1 MRNSNTLITRFNR
14 DDKGSITIMFTLG
27 LMLIIICVGAALD
40 TGRAMQVASR
50 TATALDAAALAAAK
64 AMREEGLDESEVIA
78 VAQDYF
84 ESNSKDSAQMN
95 ATYNQLQVNTD
106 PDAGR
111 VTLAVTGTMP
121 TIFTRLAG
129 LNQFNINRSST
140 AIYNIRDI
148 ELGMMLDVTGSMGGQ
163 KIEDLREAAK
173 KLVDILIT
181 NNETNQNVRIGLA
194 PYSASVNAGAYSNLV
209 TDPVNPSTDGCVIE
223 RTGGSAYS
231 DIAPGNGTWVSAA
244 NPGSP
249 PADVDPTEGNGSY
262 RCPSVSVMPLTN
274 DHDALKARIDSF
286 SAGGWTSGHI
296 GLAWAWYL
304 ISPDWNNIWPAE
316 STPVAYKDGKTIK
329 AVILMTDGNFNTAY
343 ANGQSGNQAEELC
356 DAMRDSD
363 KEIVVFS
370 VAFQAP
376 PAAEDLLRNC
386 ASAPS
391 GTIETTYFNAEN
403 GNELE
408 LAFATIAIQLNN
420 LRLAQ

>member
-1 MRNSNTLITRFNR
+1 MHTQNSLLTRFKR

-27 LMLIIICVGAALD
+27 LVVLVICVGAAID

-50 TATALDAAALAAAK
+50 TTTALDAAALAAAK

-84 ESNSKDSAQMN
+84 QNNSKDSAQMN
-95 ATYNQLQVNTD
+95 ASYGALQVDTD
-106 PDAGR
+106 PDTGR
-111 VTLAVTGTMP
+111 VSLSVTGSMP

-148 ELGMMLDVTGSMGGQ
+148 ELGMMLDVTGSMGGS

-194 PYSASVNAGAYSNLV
+194 PYSASVNAGPYSNLV
-209 TDPVNPSTDGCVIE
+209 TDPLNPSIDGCVIE
-223 RTGGSAYS
+223 RTGGSAYE
-231 DIAPGNGTWVSAA
+231 DTMPGNGTWVSAA

-249 PADVDPTEGNGSY
+249 PADIDPTEGNGSY
-262 RCPSVSVMPLTN
+262 RCPTVSVMPLTD
-274 DHDALKARIDSF
+274 DHDALKSRIDSF

-296 GLAWAWYL
+296 GIAWAWYL
-304 ISPDWNNIWPAE
+304 ISPDWNNIWPPE

-343 ANGQSGNQAEELC
+343 ANGQSSNQAQNLC
-356 DAMRDSD
+356 DAMRDGD

-376 PAAEDLLRNC
+376 SAAEDLLRDC
-386 ASAPS
+386 ASSPTGA
-391 GTIETTYFNAEN
+391 IEQTFFDAGN
-403 GNELE
+403 GQELE

-420 LRLAQ
+420 LRLAH